1 MITIGRQMNNFYKPE
16 AASREVITE
25 PITVDVAVPRSD
37 LIRKLLAQPS
47 WWRKVNFG
55 KIALFFFSLYL
66 FFLAITL
73 MKYGARGMVP
83 LFQNS
88 LNLSNGFNSLG
99 FGWVFA
105 YVIMSG
111 SPVAAAAL
119 TFFDAGVFDKFGAF
133 AMITGSR
140 FGASFIVLL
149 IGFIY
154 IVRGRDR
161 SASLCMGVLALL
173 VTISTYIPALFMG
186 GIILRTGI
194 LDQVQIHAGGVL
206 ESSIDMLIE
215 PLVDLISSFFARW
228 FIFIIG
234 LAVMISSFSLLD
246 RCLPQMTLK
255 ESHFGHISRLVY
267 RPVVMFALGAGIT
280 LLTMS
285 VSLSLSILVPLS
297 ARGYIRRENI
307 IPYIMGANITTFV
320 DTLLASVLLN
330 NPPAFTIVLVEMVSV
345 ALVSIL
351 ILSMFFPRYRHTI
364 QGYVTWVTD
373 SNKNLAIFL
382 ALIFIAPIILLLV

>member
-1 MITIGRQMNNFYKPE
+1 MSNIFKTE
-16 AASREVITE
+16 AASSEVITE
-25 PITVDVAVPRSD
+25 PIALDVAVPRSD
-37 LIRKLLAQPS
+37 FIHKLLAQPY
-47 WWRKVNFG
+47 WWRKINLG
-55 KIALFFFSLYL
+55 KIALFIFSLYL

-83 LFQNS
+83 LIQNS

-119 TFFDAGVFDKFGAF
+119 TFFDAGVFDKFGTF

-161 SASLCMGVLALL
+161 SSSLSMGVLALL
-173 VTISTYIPALFMG
+173 VTITTYIPALIMG

-194 LDQVQIHAGGVL
+194 LDQVQIQTGGVL

-215 PLVDLISSFFARW
+215 PLVDLISSIFARW

-255 ESHFGHISRLVY
+255 ESHFGQISRLVY

-297 ARGYIRRENI
+297 ARGYIRRENV

-330 NPPAFTIVLVEMVSV
+330 NPPAFTIVLVEMLSV

-351 ILSMFFPRYRHTI
+351 ILSMFFPRYRHII

-382 ALIFIAPIILLLV
+382 ALIFSAPIILLLV